1 MHFCLLINRCLFY
14 NYQYNIKLQIW
25 CLHVVIKKKKIT
37 IQPVRAFLSKSD
49 HFDKRLPTWLC
60 ITEPTKV

>member
-14 NYQYNIKLQIW
+14 NYQYNIKLQIC
-25 CLHVVIKKKKIT
+25 CLHVVKKKIT